1 MAHFPLVQFLCR
13 MRSFTSLNAS
23 LSGTSFSLDTLFI
36 FSIISCIVSESN
48 LIISTHHCTPRIVST
63 RSFNTS
69 FAFTNCF
76 CFRLL
81 LLNCLTTGH
90 CVNCFF
96 NCSVCIDCRWSSR
109 YGVYFVP
116 SPFPYDFVFC
126 LRRDRQD
133 FFLCPWYDCRDF
145 FVFLREVDDNLSFA
159 FFAFFFLFTF
169 FVFDF
174 FLLSN
179 ALLPRDVRLG
189 IIYID
194 YALFPIPMLYLMTW
208 HI

>member
-1 MAHFPLVQFLCR
+1 MAVSFCR

-133 FFLCPWYDCRDF
+133 FFLFPLP
-145 FVFLREVDDNLSFA
+145 FLTDPFGRSRVLGMIGVVVL
-159 FFAFFFLFTF
+159 FFAFFFFFTF